1 MAKGRPAKIGPK
13 VDDRPQRALAVPK
26 SDDSIVAIPPMPL
39 SLPDGAAETWAI
51 VCRSLPGLVA
61 SDLADVEI
69 CVSAFYRYRQL
80 DQQIND
86 LGYVQWVALTDDEG
100 SPLTDPETGEPVKVA
115 QVPPAIVRLDKM
127 RQAAAN
133 QYRYHADQ
141 LGLSRMARARLNLLD
156 LAGRNELASLTERV
170 KAFGK
175 ATK

>member
-1 MAKGRPAKIGPK
+1 MAKGRPAKLGPK

-26 SDDSIVAIPPMPL
+26 SDGSIVAIPPMPL
-39 SLPDGAAETWAI
+39 SLPEGAAEEWAI
-51 VCRSLPGLVA
+51 VCSSLPGLIA
-61 SDLADVEI
+61 ADLADVEI
-69 CVSAFYRYRQL
+69 CVSSFHRFRQL

-86 LGYVQWVALTDDEG
+86 LGYVQWLTLYDDEG
-100 SPLTDPETGEPVKVA
+100 NPKLDPKTGEPLTVA

-127 RQAAAN
+127 RQAAAS

-156 LAGRNELASLTERV
+156 IAGRNELASLTERV